1 MSHSVTVKLNKAAN
15 EFNAGESIGFN
26 IRGGVQYYDRKTK
39 QKEWTNYSAV
49 IFTKNSKQID
59 FYRQALIEGAIV
71 ELGGKQLKIDTY
83 NDNHTIELLD
93 AWVGSINQSVK
104 REANQGNQQAP
115 QNQGHQAQQQ
125 SVNQGGQNNGQW
137 GDDPVDI
144 PF

>member
-1 MSHSVTVKLNKAAN
+1 MSHSVTVKLNKAAS

-93 AWVGSINQSVK
+93 AWIGSINQSVK
-104 REANQGNQQAP
+104 REANQGSQPA
-115 QNQGHQAQQQ
+115 QNQ
-125 SVNQGGQNNGQW
+125 QGGQNQQAQGVQNSNFDNF
-137 GDDPVDI
+137 DDDI
-144 PF
+144 PFS

>member
-104 REANQGNQQAP
+104 REANQDSQP
-115 QNQGHQAQQQ
+115 TQNQGHQVQQQ
-125 SVNQGGQNNGQW
+125 SASQMGNSNNF
-137 GDDPVDI
+137 DNFDEEP